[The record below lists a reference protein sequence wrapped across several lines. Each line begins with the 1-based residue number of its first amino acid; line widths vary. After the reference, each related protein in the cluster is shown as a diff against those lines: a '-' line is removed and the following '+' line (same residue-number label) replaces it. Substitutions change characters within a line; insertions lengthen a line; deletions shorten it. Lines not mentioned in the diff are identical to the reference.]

1 MHSLLQA
8 VQEIAARGEGR
19 DRDVHIFVQRR
30 CVMSDQIDIISQCFN
45 EFYVVFKIYVLKN
58 SLKNNHM
65 HCAEE
70 LSLLPTLV
78 GVLSDADIRKE
89 LVKLV
94 AVHIPFARV
103 TYYLLSL
110 I

>member
-30 CVMSDQIDIISQCFN
+30 CVMADLTDIISRSFYEFN
-45 EFYVVFKIYVLKN
+45 VVLKIYVLKN
-58 SLKNNHM
+58 SWKNNHR

-70 LSLLPTLV
+70 ISSLPSKY
-78 GVLSDADIRKE
+78 GWSPK
-89 LVKLV
+89 
-94 AVHIPFARV
+94 
-103 TYYLLSL
+103 
-110 I
+110 

>member
-30 CVMSDQIDIISQCFN
+30 CVMSDLIDINSQCFN

-58 SLKNNHM
+58 SLKNNHRLL
-65 HCAEE
+65 AEE
-70 LSLLPTLV
+70 ISSLPTKF
-78 GVLSDADIRKE
+78 GWSPK
-89 LVKLV
+89 
-94 AVHIPFARV
+94 
-103 TYYLLSL
+103 
-110 I
+110 